1 MLINQVSD
9 DLICLILIGIFL
21 YDVIFYFLLFIL
33 LLLILSL
40 LFSRFLLRFYCLPCF
55 LLPCL
60 VLTVSARA
68 QRVLWPLTRS
78 FALCRPATPPGYLNF
93 YRLCSYQ
100 LYFYRLIFTA
110 LFLPP
115 YFYRLIFTV
124 LFLPHYFHRLIFTVF
139 SAVLWCVFDQGCND
153 DHRPQPLTHPTRS
166 SKGPP
171 LKQIILVMYTVCIKK
186 QLLARAM
193 TGRPIRPSSAKAS
206 APGLYC
212 KDLVG

>member
-40 LFSRFLLRFYCLPCF
+40 LFSRFLLCFYC
-55 LLPCL
+55 LPCL

-93 YRLCSYQ
+93 YRLCS
-100 LYFYRLIFTA
+100 LPPYFYRLIFTA
-110 LFLPP
+110 LFSPS
-115 YFYRLIFTV
+115 YFYSLT
-124 LFLPHYFHRLIFTVF
+124 FTVF

-193 TGRPIRPSSAKAS
+193 TGRPIRPRSAKAS

-212 KDLVG
+212 KDLGG

>member
-1 MLINQVSD
+1 MTL
-9 DLICLILIGIFL
+9 FF
-21 YDVIFYFLLFIL
+21 VIYFVVTYFVVTFFAVLAAL
-33 LLLILSL
+33 LLLALLGFDRLGQGSTRFVAAHPVLRALSSCYTTWISQFL
-40 LFSRFLLRFYCLPCF
+40 SSLFL
-55 LLPCL
+55 
-60 VLTVSARA
+60 A
-68 QRVLWPLTRS
+68 
-78 FALCRPATPPGYLNF
+78 
-93 YRLCSYQ
+93 
-100 LYFYRLIFTA
+100 A

-115 YFYRLIFTV
+115 YFYRLIFTA
-124 LFLPHYFHRLIFTVF
+124 LFSPSYFYSLTFTVF

-193 TGRPIRPSSAKAS
+193 TGRPIRQRSAKAS

>member
-1 MLINQVSD
+1 MTLFF
-9 DLICLILIGIFL
+9 IFCYL
-21 YDVIFYFLLFIL
+21 FCCYLFCRYFFRGSCCAFTACPAWFWPSRPGLNAFCGRSPGPSCFVVLLHHLDISIFIFFV
-33 LLLILSL
+33 LS
-40 LFSRFLLRFYCLPCF
+40 
-55 LLPCL
+55 
-60 VLTVSARA
+60 
-68 QRVLWPLTRS
+68 S
-78 FALCRPATPPGYLNF
+78 F
-93 YRLCSYQ
+93 
-100 LYFYRLIFTA
+100 IFTV

-115 YFYRLIFTV
+115 YFYRLISTA
-124 LFLPHYFHRLIFTVF
+124 LLSPSYFHRLIVTVF

-193 TGRPIRPSSAKAS
+193 NGRSIRPSSAKAS

>member
-33 LLLILSL
+33 SLLILSL
-40 LFSRFLLRFYCLPCF
+40 LFSRFLLRFYC
-55 LLPCL
+55 LPCL

-100 LYFYRLIFTA
+100 LYFY
-110 LFLPP
+110 
-115 YFYRLIFTV
+115 
-124 LFLPHYFHRLIFTVF
+124 RLIFTVF

-193 TGRPIRPSSAKAS
+193 TGRPIRPRSAKAS

-212 KDLVG
+212 KDLGG

>member
-1 MLINQVSD
+1 MTL
-9 DLICLILIGIFL
+9 F
-21 YDVIFYFLLFIL
+21 FIL

-40 LFSRFLLRFYCLPCF
+40 LFSRFLLCFYCLPCF

-68 QRVLWPLTRS
+68 QRALWPLTRS

-100 LYFYRLIFTA
+100 LYFYRLIFT
-110 LFLPP
+110 
-115 YFYRLIFTV
+115 V
-124 LFLPHYFHRLIFTVF
+124 LFLPHYFHRLIVTVF

-193 TGRPIRPSSAKAS
+193 NGRSIRPSSAKAS

>member
-1 MLINQVSD
+1 V
-9 DLICLILIGIFL
+9 
-21 YDVIFYFLLFIL
+21 L
-33 LLLILSL
+33 LLLAL
-40 LFSRFLLRFYCLPCF
+40 L
-55 LLPCL
+55 
-60 VLTVSARA
+60 
-68 QRVLWPLTRS
+68 S
-78 FALCRPATPPGYLNF
+78 FALLGFDRLGQGSTRFVAAHPVLRALSSCYTTWISQFLSSLFLPALFLP
-93 YRLCSYQ
+93 S
-100 LYFYRLIFTA
+100 YFYRLISTA

-124 LFLPHYFHRLIFTVF
+124 LLSPSYCHRLIVTVF

-193 TGRPIRPSSAKAS
+193 NGRSIRPSSAKAS

>member
-1 MLINQVSD
+1 MTL
-9 DLICLILIGIFL
+9 F
-21 YDVIFYFLLFIL
+21 FIL

-68 QRVLWPLTRS
+68 QRALWPLTRS

-110 LFLPP
+110 LFLQP
-115 YFYRLIFTV
+115 YFYGEVVGLGQ
-124 LFLPHYFHRLIFTVF
+124 
-139 SAVLWCVFDQGCND
+139 WE
-153 DHRPQPLTHPTRS
+153 
-166 SKGPP
+166 
-171 LKQIILVMYTVCIKK
+171 
-186 QLLARAM
+186 
-193 TGRPIRPSSAKAS
+193 KAWKFMEQWMRET
-206 APGLYC
+206 A
-212 KDLVG
+212 D